1 MGVGIIELVDGKKQY
16 NEYAGGGVI
25 LMRNQNMST

>member
-16 NEYAGGGVI
+16 NEYAGGEN
-25 LMRNQNMST
+25 LMRNQNIST

>member
-16 NEYAGGGVI
+16 NEYAGGVI